1 MASRPYPEIYSRSR
15 PPSALTVKFEAL
27 LSRYPDLSER
37 ELATLIETFPYLRVL
52 DVGLMTADA
61 RLASKLEAFHR
72 DHGRTI
78 TAPLGKLLVFL
89 TVPALVAA
97 GVLWWAT
104 SALP

>member
-1 MASRPYPEIYSRSR
+1 MASRPYPEVYSRSR

-61 RLASKLEAFHR
+61 RLAGKLEAFHR
-72 DHGRTI
+72 DHGREVK
-78 TAPLGKLLVFL
+78 APLNRMLAFL
-89 TVPALVAA
+89 IVPAFVAA